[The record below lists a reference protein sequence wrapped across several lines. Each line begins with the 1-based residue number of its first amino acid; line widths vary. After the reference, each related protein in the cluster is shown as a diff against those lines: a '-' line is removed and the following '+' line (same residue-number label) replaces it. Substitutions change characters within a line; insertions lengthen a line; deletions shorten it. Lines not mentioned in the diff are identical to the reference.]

1 MYDVSSTTK
10 AQITEDLEHIVRV
23 ASCIAQLRREMNFDE
38 KEVQGALF
46 LAQYEIDFVNMRIV
60 KYTIGGKPVVADDWV
75 LNPEPYSKTVH
86 KAWALSLLY
95 YDRNCYL
102 PSIMS
107 RISNKPR
114 ELFLSISSIL
124 CTVLDIDCKQL
135 HDKRFEDVMKSYG
148 FEIIEFE
155 AP

>member
-1 MYDVSSTTK
+1 MASTTK
-10 AQITEDLEHIVRV
+10 TQTSKNFEHVVRV
-23 ASCIAQLRREMNFDE
+23 ASCIAQLRREMNLDE

-60 KYTIGGKPVVADDWV
+60 KYTIGGEPVVADDWI

-102 PSIMS
+102 PFIMT
-107 RISNKPR
+107 RINNRPR

-124 CTVLDIDCKQL
+124 CTVLDVDCEQYRG
-135 HDKRFEDVMKSYG
+135 KRFEDVMKSYG
-148 FEIIEFE
+148 FEIIEIE